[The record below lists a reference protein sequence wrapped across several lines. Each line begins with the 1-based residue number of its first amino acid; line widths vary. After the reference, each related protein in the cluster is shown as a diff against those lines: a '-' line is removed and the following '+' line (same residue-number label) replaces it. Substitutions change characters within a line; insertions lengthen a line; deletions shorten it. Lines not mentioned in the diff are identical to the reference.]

1 MKLRL
6 PLFLTLAVLVLAF
19 LVSCGPGA
27 IGTAVILWPAE
38 EWSIGPGA
46 MVPVMEESD
55 IRNSYTIRIPAS
67 DQTITTAKWRVRFFE
82 SREEAQAFAEEFE
95 PYAEQYG
102 SIAGRPE
109 RLGAQRVYTTPE
121 ARSERTVYRL
131 RSDER
136 FKILGRTEE
145 PANEGGAVAHWYQIL
160 TRDGTT
166 GWVFGYYLRIDG
178 QPVEVRERTSEADEE
193 LQTVLQRTWRPGY
206 FQDMIDSGH
215 VDLDRFHRRYGFFPD
230 PEDKSIRLRLPEH
243 EITFNYT
250 DVIRGSRGG
259 YVFEGSSLQ
268 LDIRNRRRISI
279 QYELDGDMRGR
290 TLYALSEDISSI
302 IEEEKRRRE
311 QVYEEFLSRGNTLLS
326 TAYGTIRLL
335 EDREFEWEGYGRLV
349 PSVVPENAG
358 NRGSVLFSYFPA
370 EAIENRFDGVVAF
383 QFAGQPSDEDIVF
396 LYNFREDGLR
406 LSRVED
412 RDIDDNVVERESISP
427 LIMFF
432 SFDRQDTNNQQS
444 TE

>member
-1 MKLRL
+1 
-6 PLFLTLAVLVLAF
+6 
-19 LVSCGPGA
+19 
-27 IGTAVILWPAE
+27 
-38 EWSIGPGA
+38 
-46 MVPVMEESD
+46 
-55 IRNSYTIRIPAS
+55 
-67 DQTITTAKWRVRFFE
+67 
-82 SREEAQAFAEEFE
+82 
-95 PYAEQYG
+95 
-102 SIAGRPE
+102 
-109 RLGAQRVYTTPE
+109 
-121 ARSERTVYRL
+121 
-131 RSDER
+131 
-136 FKILGRTEE
+136 
-145 PANEGGAVAHWYQIL
+145 
-160 TRDGTT
+160 
-166 GWVFGYYLRIDG
+166 
-178 QPVEVRERTSEADEE
+178 
-193 LQTVLQRTWRPGY
+193 
-206 FQDMIDSGH
+206 
-215 VDLDRFHRRYGFFPD
+215 
-230 PEDKSIRLRLPEH
+230 
-243 EITFNYT
+243 
-250 DVIRGSRGG
+250 
-259 YVFEGSSLQ
+259 
-268 LDIRNRRRISI
+268 
-279 QYELDGDMRGR
+279 
-290 TLYALSEDISSI
+290 DISSI